1 MQREFLRA
9 SHRRSNRSQLKSDRR
24 ILPSNNRIF
33 NQQSLLA
40 DHQWCRITN
49 VINTYDNKS
58 PVSHI
63 RYLLFNQSKQPMKMR
78 LKSAK
83 SNILDIIVST
93 YQAVLPFIETLP
105 EFCDMQV
112 NDRCELMERN
122 LSCVGGFNGI
132 LIFRQGEVAISTA
145 FKNGLPS
152 IYGSTIVDD
161 SVLIAQRTDNDVTL
175 MKLFLPILLFSASF
189 FAVFPNTSTA
199 HRKSSFLSHPSRV
212 FSLI

>member
-9 SHRRSNRSQLKSDRR
+9 SHHRSQSKTCR
-24 ILPSNNRIF
+24 ILPSNNQIF
-33 NQQSLLA
+33 NQQSLLT

-49 VINTYDNKS
+49 VINSYDNKS

-63 RYLLFNQSKQPMKMR
+63 RYLLFNQSRQPMKMR

-83 SNILDIIVST
+83 NNILDIIVST
-93 YQAVLPFIETLP
+93 YQAILPFIETLP
-105 EFCDMQV
+105 EFRCMQI

-132 LIFRQGEVAISTA
+132 LIFRQGEVAVSTA
-145 FKNGLPS
+145 FKNGFPS

-161 SVLIAQRTDNDVTL
+161 SVVIAHRTDNDITL

-189 FAVFPNTSTA
+189 FVTFPNTYA
-199 HRKSSFLSHPSRV
+199 NYGKSS
-212 FSLI
+212 ID